1 LKASVTMPAPL
12 TVLIPTLNAADSL
25 GPTLASMFDGVQDG
39 LIAELIFADGG
50 STDGTAAI
58 ADDIGA
64 TLITSAPGRGTQ
76 LATAAK
82 TLKTPWLMVIHAD
95 TVLSQD
101 WTRPVRDHIN
111 TSQNAAYFRLAF
123 DSTKPAARRTAAWA
137 NLRSKLF
144 QLPYGDQGLLLP
156 TALYKNVGGYA
167 DIPLMEDVKIVRALR
182 GKLTQ
187 LDATATTS
195 AAKYDAEGYLK
206 RGSKNLL
213 TLSKYLMGV
222 SPETLVKRY

>member
-1 LKASVTMPAPL
+1 MPAPL
-12 TVLIPTLNAADSL
+12 TVLIPTLNAAHCL

-50 STDGTAAI
+50 SSDDTADL

-64 TLITSAPGRGTQ
+64 SLVTSKAGRGTQ
-76 LATAAK
+76 LATAAN
-82 TLKTPWLMVIHAD
+82 TVKTPWLMAIHAD
-95 TVLSQD
+95 TVLSD
-101 WTRPVRDHIN
+101 GWTRAVRDHVN

-123 DSTKPAARRTAAWA
+123 DSAKPAARRTAAWA

-144 QLPYGDQGLLLP
+144 QLPYGDQGLLIP
-156 TALYKNVGGYA
+156 TPLYKSVGGYG
-167 DIPLMEDVKIVRALR
+167 DIPLMEDVKLVRSLR
-182 GKLTQ
+182 GKLSQ

-195 AAKYDAEGYLK
+195 AAKYDAEGYIK

-222 SPETLVKRY
+222 SPETLGKRY